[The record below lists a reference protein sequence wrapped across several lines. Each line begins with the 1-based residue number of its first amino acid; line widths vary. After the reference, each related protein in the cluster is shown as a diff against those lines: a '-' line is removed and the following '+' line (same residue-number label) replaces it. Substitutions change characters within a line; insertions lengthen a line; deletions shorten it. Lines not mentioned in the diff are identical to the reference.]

1 MFLCAEVRIMG
12 RTIAPF
18 TQMVLQEI
26 DSWAKFRRSLR
37 KEDQEALDELL
48 TAAKFHA
55 ASAAYA
61 SRVVPFETM
70 LISMLIEQQKQI
82 KQLREKLGE
91 REKTL

>member
-1 MFLCAEVRIMG
+1 MG

-37 KEDQEALDELL
+37 KEDQDALDELL

-55 ASAAYA
+55 EIGRAH
-61 SRVVPFETM
+61 V
-70 LISMLIEQQKQI
+70 
-82 KQLREKLGE
+82 
-91 REKTL
+91 

>member
-1 MFLCAEVRIMG
+1 
-12 RTIAPF
+12 
-18 TQMVLQEI
+18 MVLQEI